1 MTLEEGIIHAEDVA
15 RMNHE
20 AAKHLTDEHPTQAEK
35 CEACAEEHQQ
45 LAEWLKELKAYKEQ
59 RGAGM
64 KIGDEVYIHG
74 YVDEIRQNVVII
86 RNDGGYFGTV
96 AEEIT
101 SRSEIPNTCGD
112 AISRQAVMDYF
123 RKWQPYMATRLWDF
137 EKELSELPPVSPQQ
151 RIGRWIKQN
160 YGWNWQCSE
169 CGFVTPPSA
178 KEIFTFCPK
187 CGAKMEVEE

>member
-1 MTLEEGIIHAEDVA
+1 
-15 RMNHE
+15 
-20 AAKHLTDEHPTQAEK
+20 
-35 CEACAEEHQQ
+35 
-45 LAEWLKELKAYKEQ
+45 
-59 RGAGM
+59 M

-101 SRSEIPNTCGD
+101 SCSEIPTSCGD
-112 AISRQAVMDYF
+112 AISRQAVFNLMRGLTRWCVRSEDG
-123 RKWQPYMATRLWDF
+123 KWKNVGLLYDDVMFGID
-137 EKELSELPPVSPQQ
+137 KLPSVTPQQ
-151 RIGRWIKQN
+151 RTGRWIKQN

-178 KEIFTFCPK
+178 KEIFTFCPN